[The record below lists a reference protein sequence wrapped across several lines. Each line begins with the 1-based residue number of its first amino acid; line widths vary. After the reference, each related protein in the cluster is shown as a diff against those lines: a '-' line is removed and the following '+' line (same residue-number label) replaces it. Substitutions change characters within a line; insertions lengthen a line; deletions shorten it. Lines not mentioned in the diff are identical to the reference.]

1 MMPSLLKYFTI
12 VGGLLFA
19 GLIALNAVLEP
30 GGPGPKLVNEPKVT
44 IRHDP
49 RASLVERLRAE
60 EAAQAAAKAKAEQAV
75 AAAQPPAPK
84 PTIQA
89 AAPKPAMQV
98 AAAQPAAPQ
107 LAPVATATPQPL
119 TPQPVAQAA
128 AQPAPAASPPAPA
141 AENERLSSPA
151 ALT

>member
-19 GLIALNAVLEP
+19 GLIGLNAVLEP

-75 AAAQPPAPK
+75 AAAQPPAP
-84 PTIQA
+84 
-89 AAPKPAMQV
+89 
-98 AAAQPAAPQ
+98 Q
-107 LAPVATATPQPL
+107 LAPVATAPPQPL

-128 AQPAPAASPPAPA
+128 AQPAPAASPPVPA

-151 ALT
+151 